1 MDRLADHLVVVLH
14 DVRLDRNTVHR
25 RLLENTHIADPDETH
40 VQRSRDRRRRQSQNI
55 HVLLHLLDFLLVC
68 HAEPLLLIDDQKSQ
82 TLELH
87 ILGKHPVRADHD
99 VHISFFQT
107 FDRLFHLSGRPEPR
121 HHVHADREILHSL
134 DERIVD
140 LLRQDRCRD
149 QVHDLFSFLHRLERR
164 AECDL
169 RLSVSHIPAD
179 QAVHDL
185 LALHVPLRIV
195 DRSELIVRLII
206 GEHLLE
212 FLLPHR
218 IRPVLESFRILSRRI
233 ELHELLRDLAD
244 CRADLRLRLR
254 PLGPAELI

>member
-1 MDRLADHLVVVLH
+1 MCAD
-14 DVRLDRNTVHR
+14 N
-25 RLLENTHIADPDETH
+25 
-40 VQRSRDRRRRQSQNI
+40 NI
-55 HVLLHLLDFLLVC
+55 HIPLFQSFYRLLHL
-68 HAEPLLLIDDQKSQ
+68 S
-82 TLELH
+82 
-87 ILGKHPVRADHD
+87 R
-99 VHISFFQT
+99 
-107 FDRLFHLSGRPEPR
+107 RPEPR

-140 LLRQDRCRD
+140 LLRQDCCRD

-169 RLSVSHIPAD
+169 RLSVTDIPAD

-195 DRSELIVRLII
+195 DRGELVIRLIVR
-206 GEHLLE
+206 EHLLE
-212 FLLPHR
+212 FLLPDR
-218 IRPVLESFRILSRRI
+218 IWSILESFCILSRRI

-254 PLGPAELI
+254 PLGSAKLI